1 MRLGDNARSVI
12 LEEVRALFGPGAT
25 VSLFGS
31 RTDDGARGGD
41 IDLLVQTER
50 VIPERRRKSLQLAA
64 RLQLRLGDQ
73 PIDIVLVDPETPIG
87 AIQASAIRNG
97 QKLRLR
103 SCRATASAS
112 SPRWRSSLARDATC
126 TTAGNTYSPSRSTHD
141 GSPA

>member
-1 MRLGDNARSVI
+1 MRLSDNARSVI

-97 QKLRLR
+97 QKL
-103 SCRATASAS
+103 
-112 SPRWRSSLARDATC
+112 
-126 TTAGNTYSPSRSTHD
+126 
-141 GSPA
+141 